1 MELGVHMS
9 MAAHAGAPLSTKPR
23 YDFKRGFPSFFAGL
37 LFVAGLIILL
47 VAHFSKD
54 AVSFSPLFMYG
65 VIIMGVGVVAFALSR
80 LSYTTAA
87 WIMISLMS
95 LDLGFGLAT
104 HALAAMGLKNSFL
117 PLNNVSL
124 FAPKRF
130 IYHPLLQAQPAP
142 DYDDG
147 FYAHDSKGRRIVV
160 NADQAR
166 GPRIAVIGG
175 SSTYDL
181 GVKNGETWPDRLQEK
196 LTNATILNYGVPGYS
211 TAEHIIQSAFYTKW
225 DDISCAVYY
234 VGGNDIRN
242 SFIPDL
248 DPGYAKF
255 HMLTQKDNQRIRLTA
270 SPFSIYNFIVNS
282 RYFSGYIPVKPDY
295 RSLEPRSGID
305 QELAGIY
312 KRNLANIKALNDAQ
326 GIKTLFVAQILNYRR
341 LTKAHRYGW
350 FPLVNDKDVRPIQEY
365 FNRLLKKSA
374 REHGAGFIEVP
385 YEKFEDSDF
394 VDNGHFSASGA
405 IKFANAI
412 TGAVRSTCLGGTGGK
427 SLK

>member
-1 MELGVHMS
+1 MTMAVHTGDEPS
-9 MAAHAGAPLSTKPR
+9 SKTS
-23 YDFKRGFPSFFAGL
+23 YDFKRGFPSFFAAL
-37 LFVAGLIILL
+37 LFAAGLVIVL
-47 VAHFSKD
+47 VAHFSD
-54 AVSFSPLFMYG
+54 NAVSFSPLFMYG
-65 VIIMGVGVVAFALSR
+65 LIIMAAGAVAFLFSR
-80 LSYTTAA
+80 FSFTAMA
-87 WIMISLMS
+87 WGLIVLMS
-95 LDLGFGLAT
+95 LDLGFGLMT

-130 IYHPLLQAQPAP
+130 VYHPLLQAQPAP

-147 FYAHDSKGRRIVV
+147 FYAHDAKGRRKVV

-181 GVKNGETWPDRLQEK
+181 GVKNGETWPDRLQER

-225 DDISCAVYY
+225 DGISCAVYY
-234 VGGNDIRN
+234 VGWNDIRN

-248 DPGYAKF
+248 DPGYARF
-255 HMLTQKDNQRIRLTA
+255 HMLSQKDNQRIRLTA
-270 SPFSIYNFIVNS
+270 SPLSIYNFIANS
-282 RYFSGYIPVKPDY
+282 RYFSGYIPIKPDY
-295 RSLEPRSGID
+295 RSYPPRSGID
-305 QELAGIY
+305 EELAGIY
-312 KRNLANIKALNDAQ
+312 QRNLANIKALNDAQ
-326 GIKTLFVAQILNYRR
+326 GIKTLFVAQLLNYRK

-350 FPLVNDKDVRPIQEY
+350 FPLVNDKDVRPIQEH
-365 FNRLLKKSA
+365 FNKLLKKSA
-374 REHGAGFIEVP
+374 KEHGAGFIEVP
-385 YEKFEDSDF
+385 YEKFEDADF

-412 TGAVRSTCLGGTGGK
+412 TGAVRATCLGGSGPAGAK
-427 SLK
+427 NK